1 MGKHY
6 QANQERISKL
16 SEREWKIALKKC
28 EDHLKWKLKQKTLY
42 GAHTADNL
50 GEDPIDYYL
59 AVGYEKILSGEWEW
73 KPQYELADQ
82 MIRIID
88 STINTEVEK
97 VKTPKAASFDIQYV
111 DPEDDFYNRLNPLVY
126 DEEDKVLYE
135 KRIVIIEA
143 AIKGDTDLEYMW
155 EAVKEGKKRKEIA
168 ELFEIEPKQ
177 LSKLRERFIEKV
189 QKFNQKA

>member
-1 MGKHY
+1 
-6 QANQERISKL
+6 
-16 SEREWKIALKKC
+16 
-28 EDHLKWKLKQKTLY
+28 
-42 GAHTADNL
+42 
-50 GEDPIDYYL
+50 
-59 AVGYEKILSGEWEW
+59 LSGEWEW

-168 ELFEIEPKQ
+168 ELFEIEPNQ